1 MTTARV
7 RVRFAPSPTGDL
19 HVGGART
26 ALFNWLF
33 ARQHGGAFILRI
45 EDTDQARLVGQSI
58 AGIIEGLKWLGL
70 EWDEGPDIGGPY
82 GPYIQSQRLPLYRE
96 HARWLVEH
104 GHAYY
109 CFCTPER
116 LERVRQEQRA
126 RGEPPGY
133 DRHCRFLPP
142 EEVEARLAR
151 GEPAVIRFKMPLEG
165 VTTIVD
171 LLRGEITYE
180 NRLLQ
185 DLVLLKSDG
194 FPTYHLANVVD
205 DHFMEISHI
214 LRAEEWIPS
223 APLHAQLYRAFGWE
237 MPVLCHLPLILSP
250 DGKGNC
256 PSDMARRECWS
267 SSASAISPRR

>member
-1 MTTARV
+1 MTTRV

-58 AGIIEGLKWLGL
+58 QGIIEGLKWLGL

-82 GPYIQSQRLPLYRE
+82 GPYIQSQRLALYQE

-126 RGEPPGY
+126 RGEPPAMTGT
-133 DRHCRFLPP
+133 
-142 EEVEARLAR
+142 
-151 GEPAVIRFKMPLEG
+151 AVSFHRTKSRRAWSG
-165 VTTIVD
+165 V
-171 LLRGEITYE
+171 
-180 NRLLQ
+180 
-185 DLVLLKSDG
+185 S
-194 FPTYHLANVVD
+194 
-205 DHFMEISHI
+205 
-214 LRAEEWIPS
+214 
-223 APLHAQLYRAFGWE
+223 
-237 MPVLCHLPLILSP
+237 
-250 DGKGNC
+250 
-256 PSDMARRECWS
+256 RR
-267 SSASAISPRR
+267 